1 MSYSTHIKDMNCSLS
16 HQPMGQKKLETDK
29 NITAIKNFQ
38 RIILPVCTMYQQ
50 FRSCD
55 IHQTLNL
62 LHLEGR
68 HPLPP
73 VSWH

>member
-1 MSYSTHIKDMNCSLS
+1 MPYSTHIKDMNFSLS
-16 HQPMGQKKLETDK
+16 HQPMGQKKLD
-29 NITAIKNFQ
+29 
-38 RIILPVCTMYQQ
+38 QQ
-50 FRSCD
+50 FRSYD